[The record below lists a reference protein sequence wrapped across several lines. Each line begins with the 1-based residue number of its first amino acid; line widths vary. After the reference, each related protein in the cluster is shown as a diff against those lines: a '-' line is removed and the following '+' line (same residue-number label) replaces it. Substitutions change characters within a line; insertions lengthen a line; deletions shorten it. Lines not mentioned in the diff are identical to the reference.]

1 MSGFD
6 LKAYLDEQRNEG
18 RQDSEGA
25 FTVAAEKAALKLA
38 HFSLPGEYDWV
49 LKIIQA
55 VNAWRADRLLV
66 RQSRLATSF
75 YFLPDQGVQAISTA
89 GFINL
94 LTQGTLNNVSPSHM
108 LCMALRSL
116 VDQVN
121 LSFVLA
127 VRLGDV
133 SSQPIFAGDDT
144 SQLDPEVRRVWSA
157 LDRDGVRLT
166 VSHFKMTESFKG
178 RYLPSFSQV
187 ERRDLRIGDTLRER
201 GGHSSTPIY
210 LDGKH
215 LSEQDHTG
223 VRRTLMAGIYRQ
235 VRPSGLRLEAQM
247 VNVIEPPE
255 KARPSPFATPYGH
268 ERFYLQT
275 VDWRQV
281 HLVEKRGGSLHRI
294 LWTRDGVVVGETAL
308 ENSSSATTFVA
319 ILPAEHLGTDLSGLK
334 LDGQSERVVSDAR
347 KFAEFA
353 MQAVGELQQSFA
365 DLVHQSVPKLET
377 SDKGLQDEPKLR
389 AGFSIFTESLIRPGR
404 VMLNKVQ
411 TTLRAVTGPEPP
423 ESWVR
428 RFLYW
433 QVLIPEELERV
444 ACDLKRGLVVR
455 R

>member
-166 VSHFKMTESFKG
+166 VSHFKTVS
-178 RYLPSFSQV
+178 YTHLTLPTI
-187 ERRDLRIGDTLRER
+187 LR
-201 GGHSSTPIY
+201 
-210 LDGKH
+210 
-215 LSEQDHTG
+215 
-223 VRRTLMAGIYRQ
+223 V
-235 VRPSGLRLEAQM
+235 
-247 VNVIEPPE
+247 
-255 KARPSPFATPYGH
+255 
-268 ERFYLQT
+268 
-275 VDWRQV
+275 
-281 HLVEKRGGSLHRI
+281 
-294 LWTRDGVVVGETAL
+294 
-308 ENSSSATTFVA
+308 
-319 ILPAEHLGTDLSGLK
+319 
-334 LDGQSERVVSDAR
+334 
-347 KFAEFA
+347 
-353 MQAVGELQQSFA
+353 
-365 DLVHQSVPKLET
+365 
-377 SDKGLQDEPKLR
+377 
-389 AGFSIFTESLIRPGR
+389 
-404 VMLNKVQ
+404 
-411 TTLRAVTGPEPP
+411 
-423 ESWVR
+423 
-428 RFLYW
+428 
-433 QVLIPEELERV
+433 
-444 ACDLKRGLVVR
+444 
-455 R
+455 